1 MSPVRSGR
9 SQPCSEADAR
19 RRIDHAR
26 KFQEVAQLSASE
38 ADNEY
43 ASVAA
48 ALAVLAGI
56 AASDAACCKALGRR
70 ARGQDHHEA
79 EDLLRQIRPGG
90 DRAAVALGRLI
101 DMKDDA
107 HYGFFDVSGKD
118 LQTAIR
124 QAKALVSFAE
134 TILAR

>member
-1 MSPVRSGR
+1 MSRRRTVRT
-9 SQPCSEADAR
+9 QPCSEADAQR
-19 RRIDHAR
+19 RFDHAR
-26 KFQEVAQLSASE
+26 KFHEVAKLSAGE
-38 ADNEY
+38 ADTDY

-79 EDLLRQIRPGG
+79 EDLLRQIKPGG
-90 DRAAVALGRLI
+90 DKAAGALKRLV

-118 LQTAIR
+118 LQSAIR
-124 QAKALVSFAE
+124 QANVLIRFAE
-134 TILAR
+134 TSLAR